1 MSHPHQPQLPA
12 ELLDYIVDHLC
23 DSRKD
28 LESCCLISKSWVPR
42 IRSRIFS
49 KIKFRTIGRVK
60 SWKNTFPDPSTSPAC
75 YTKSLLIYCPQVT
88 MSRNAVE
95 GGWIPTFS
103 GVVDLEIAGCPPSFS
118 PVPFHGFSPV
128 LTSLR
133 ISLYV
138 FQPSQILDLV
148 CSFPL
153 LEDVSIYSF
162 ETRLVDGDDNVNEQP
177 TALQS
182 RSSPMLTGTLE
193 LSMQQGIDPIASG
206 LLSLPNGL
214 RFRKLDLTWHVEQ
227 AVSLTTAL
235 VERCYPTL
243 EFLKVDC
250 TFLGMPARHLHLC
263 QLLNY
268 RCRPVDDR
276 GDQSTQGDETQR
288 RSIRVRAGTPMYFG
302 YTPNHHRRPQ
312 NAPTNNTFHA
322 FTSAPQPRWPRRR

>member
-1 MSHPHQPQLPA
+1 MSHPPQPQLPA

-49 KIKFRTIGRVK
+49 KIKFRTMGRVK

-75 YTKSLLIYCPQVT
+75 YTKSLLIHRPEVT
-88 MSRNAVE
+88 MSGGVVE

-103 GVVDLEIAGCPPSFS
+103 GVVNLEIFECPPSFS

-138 FQPSQILDLV
+138 FRPTQILDFV

-153 LEDVSIYSF
+153 LEDLSIYGF
-162 ETRLVDGDDNVNEQP
+162 ETRSVDDDDNFNEQP

-182 RSSPMLTGTLE
+182 RSSPTLTGTLE
-193 LSMQQGIDPIASG
+193 LSMQRGINPIASG

-214 RFRKLDLTWHVEQ
+214 RFRKLDLTWHCQ
-227 AVSLTTAL
+227 QDVSLTTAL
-235 VERCYPTL
+235 MERCYPTL
-243 EFLKVDC
+243 EFLEVDC
-250 TFLGMPARHLHLC
+250 TFLGMSAQHLHLC
-263 QLLNY
+263 QLLNHG
-268 RCRPVDDR
+268 CRPIDGR
-276 GDQSTQGDETQR
+276 ADQSPQGHETQR
-288 RSIRVRAGTPMYFG
+288 GGIGVRPGTPMDFDH
-302 YTPNHHRRPQ
+302 TPNPHKRPQ

-322 FTSAPQPRWPRRR
+322 ITSVPQPR